1 MRTIFFNDWKYE
13 IAFDDMLYREVRK
26 YSLKLNT
33 LEREI
38 MDEEIAFYRKHFS
51 FEQVIKAL
59 KKIYVDEDRVAFLK
73 KIVARKKDI
82 YYMPIDIRDHYLK
95 MIEKDFKEYKIYL
108 TAILD
113 NALNQFTK
121 NIYVPLY
128 KTILG
133 PYYKDAIKT
142 LKRYDDRI

>member
-82 YYMPIDIRDHYLK
+82 YYMDLIDGNAKIIYR
-95 MIEKDFKEYKIYL
+95 INAEGKDRQVL
-108 TAILD
+108 
-113 NALNQFTK
+113 
-121 NIYVPLY
+121 
-128 KTILG
+128 
-133 PYYKDAIKT
+133 
-142 LKRYDDRI
+142 

>member
-51 FEQVIKAL
+51 FEQVLKAL
-59 KKIYVDEDRVAFLK
+59 RKIYIDEEKVAFLK

-82 YYMPIDIRDHYLK
+82 YFMPMEIRDYYLK
-95 MIEKDFKEYKIYL
+95 IIEKELKQAEENEKLLNVFK
-108 TAILD
+108 
-113 NALNQFTK
+113 NALTNEWNWGIIGK
-121 NIYVPLY
+121 S
-128 KTILG
+128 ILLNG
-133 PYYKDAIKT
+133 
-142 LKRYDDRI
+142 RIFMYPQIL